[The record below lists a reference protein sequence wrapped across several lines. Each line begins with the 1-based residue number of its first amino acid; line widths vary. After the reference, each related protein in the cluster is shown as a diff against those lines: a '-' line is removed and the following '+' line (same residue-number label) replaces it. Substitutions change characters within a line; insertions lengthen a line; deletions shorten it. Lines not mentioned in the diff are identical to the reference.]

1 MISRPSKET
10 RTIRVLRKTP
20 TCMLVKLFD
29 STSRPWPTM
38 SSSELTF
45 RGSIMDELMR
55 RNPRVFEDWVASDE
69 PSPTPF
75 FMLGNPD
82 VEFEPIDSGMEA
94 A

>member
-1 MISRPSKET
+1 MISHPSKEI

-55 RNPRVFEDWVASDE
+55 RNPRCFNDWINSDE
-69 PSPTPF
+69 NSPHPF
-75 FMLGNPD
+75 YALD
-82 VEFEPIDSGMEA
+82 EPIDSGMEA